1 MLANIVIDFF
11 NQGGPIMWPILIV
24 SIIAVGVVL
33 ERTVWWTMMRQ
44 RRDPALLERVLTKV
58 EEGNIDAASA
68 IARDS
73 KDPVI
78 RMIWHGLNHHHVSLQ
93 GALQVG
99 AGIELERAG
108 SMLSVLD
115 TLITLAP
122 LLGLLGT
129 VTGIMGAFHT
139 LGNDELAAQ
148 KVGAGISEAL
158 IATACGLCVAIFS
171 LVPYNYF
178 NRRVSRLRFEL
189 ESNATNLELM
199 LEKIHKQQEGSLA

>member
-11 NQGGPIMWPILIV
+11 NHGGPIMWPILIV
-24 SIIAVGVVL
+24 AIIAVGVVL
-33 ERTVWWTMMRQ
+33 ERIVWWTVLRK
-44 RRDPALLERVLTKV
+44 RRDPVLLEKILTKV
-58 EEGNIDAASA
+58 EEGDIPTAASMGK
-68 IARDS
+68 DS

-78 RMIWHGLNHHHVSLQ
+78 RMLWHGLNHHHVSLQ

-108 SMLSVLD
+108 NLLSVLD

-158 IATACGLCVAIFS
+158 IATACGLCIAIFS
-171 LVPYNYF
+171 LVPFNYF

-199 LEKIHKQQEGSLA
+199 LEKQRKQGVPAA

>member
-1 MLANIVIDFF
+1 
-11 NQGGPIMWPILIV
+11 MWPILIV
-24 SIIAVGVVL
+24 AIIAVGVVL
-33 ERTVWWTMMRQ
+33 ERIVWWTILRK
-44 RRDPALLERVLTKV
+44 RRDPVLLEKILTKV
-58 EEGNIDAASA
+58 EEGDIATASSLGKES
-68 IARDS
+68 R
-73 KDPVI
+73 DPVI
-78 RMIWHGLNHHHVSLQ
+78 RMLWHGLNHHHVSLQ

-108 SMLSVLD
+108 NLLSVLD

-158 IATACGLCVAIFS
+158 IATACGLCIAIFC
-171 LVPYNYF
+171 LVPFNYF

-199 LEKIHKQQEGSLA
+199 LEKQRKQGERAA

>member
-11 NQGGPIMWPILIV
+11 NHGGPIMWPILIV
-24 SIIAVGVVL
+24 AIIAVGVVL
-33 ERTVWWTMMRQ
+33 ERIVWWTILRK
-44 RRDPALLERVLTKV
+44 RRDPVLLEKILTKV
-58 EEGNIDAASA
+58 EEGDIATASSLGKES
-68 IARDS
+68 R
-73 KDPVI
+73 DPVI
-78 RMIWHGLNHHHVSLQ
+78 RMLWHGLNHHHVSLQ

-108 SMLSVLD
+108 NLLSVLD

-158 IATACGLCVAIFS
+158 IATACGLCIAIFC
-171 LVPYNYF
+171 LVPFNYF

-199 LEKIHKQQEGSLA
+199 LEKQRKQGERAA